1 MSAQHE
7 FVSMFVST
15 TLPGYS
21 CGCCC
26 CRRHLEA
33 GIHKQNPMCMK
44 DAKFTSLAPFLKEA
58 VNELAYS
65 QTQRGHPTRE
75 EDSTSSDA
83 YKQWSFFAPF
93 CAVEEEGSTDS
104 EEVWEAAERIQ
115 AIYNRRYCL
124 VEALTHPE
132 PAPRKVERDMYA
144 YTPPAGSKAQKQ
156 DLFRAK
162 AKQEITNSTPK
173 NICVPMSKIQ
183 PKHHESF
190 TASDCQH
197 LYEASEQSSDS
208 SIVVVPR
215 APKSSEVEALP
226 QQNEGKIG
234 FGQQKMNS
242 PEYPVQV
249 VLGELMLGNKQPTSP
264 PRQNLMQSELEFT
277 EVEKISA
284 SGFLETLD
292 KYSVK
297 MGSPVKEDL
306 ENNPTLRD
314 SAWNRSKPPKPP
326 QSPYQTT
333 KGRVSLSVTASGERD
348 HSPHMA
354 FRMKS
359 PEMIDR
365 VLKYLTKQN

>member
-115 AIYNRRYCL
+115 AIYNR
-124 VEALTHPE
+124 
-132 PAPRKVERDMYA
+132 
-144 YTPPAGSKAQKQ
+144 
-156 DLFRAK
+156 
-162 AKQEITNSTPK
+162 
-173 NICVPMSKIQ
+173 
-183 PKHHESF
+183 
-190 TASDCQH
+190 
-197 LYEASEQSSDS
+197 
-208 SIVVVPR
+208 
-215 APKSSEVEALP
+215 
-226 QQNEGKIG
+226 
-234 FGQQKMNS
+234 
-242 PEYPVQV
+242 
-249 VLGELMLGNKQPTSP
+249 
-264 PRQNLMQSELEFT
+264 
-277 EVEKISA
+277 
-284 SGFLETLD
+284 
-292 KYSVK
+292 
-297 MGSPVKEDL
+297 
-306 ENNPTLRD
+306 
-314 SAWNRSKPPKPP
+314 
-326 QSPYQTT
+326 
-333 KGRVSLSVTASGERD
+333 
-348 HSPHMA
+348 
-354 FRMKS
+354 
-359 PEMIDR
+359 
-365 VLKYLTKQN
+365 